1 MSLIG
6 DSVAASIAA
15 SGPARG
21 VLAGVDLAVDT
32 RVCRRTA
39 TTGCPWRGE
48 VAPSVADVVG
58 ATPGDLGDAV
68 VIVSGYNDDAR
79 RFRRD
84 ATGVLTQLAAQGVPR
99 IVWLD
104 LRVTPAMPAATQAR
118 HRAINATLASLDRAS
133 PLLRVASWNA
143 HSAGRDAWF
152 FDPIHLRSAGAVE
165 LARFVRAQ
173 LAGVTAGG
181 RAGAPATRVR
191 CAPANA
197 AGTRP
202 GRPLTGTPPPA
213 GTLSRP
219 WRSTLLADTR
229 ASDADPL
236 VRPLGAGRELRV
248 LVAGRAPAAQ
258 SAVRAVV
265 RVTAAGACGPGRI
278 DVGGCGLPAAMQL
291 AFKQAGQATA
301 MAAMALGAFGRVCL
315 RSNAQ
320 TDVRVELLAW
330 AGPAPIPR

>member
-143 HSAGRDAWF
+143 HSAGHDAWF
-152 FDPIHLRSAGAVE
+152 FDPIHLRVGRCRGAGPLRPGSAGRD
-165 LARFVRAQ
+165 L
-173 LAGVTAGG
+173 G
-181 RAGAPATRVR
+181 RRPRRRTPATRVR
-191 CAPANA
+191 SARRPTPQEPVRVARCPAPRRPLEPS
-197 AGTRP
+197 AGRGGRRCWPTRGHP
-202 GRPLTGTPPPA
+202 TPTLSCGRSARDGSSASSSRDGRPRRSPPCA
-213 GTLSRP
+213 LS
-219 WRSTLLADTR
+219 
-229 ASDADPL
+229 
-236 VRPLGAGRELRV
+236 
-248 LVAGRAPAAQ
+248 
-258 SAVRAVV
+258 
-265 RVTAAGACGPGRI
+265 CG
-278 DVGGCGLPAAMQL
+278 
-291 AFKQAGQATA
+291 
-301 MAAMALGAFGRVCL
+301 
-315 RSNAQ
+315 
-320 TDVRVELLAW
+320 
-330 AGPAPIPR
+330 

>member
-1 MSLIG
+1 M
-6 DSVAASIAA
+6 
-15 SGPARG
+15 
-21 VLAGVDLAVDT
+21 
-32 RVCRRTA
+32 
-39 TTGCPWRGE
+39 
-48 VAPSVADVVG
+48 ADVVG

-173 LAGVTAGG
+173 LAGISAGG

-191 CAPANA
+191 SRAGQRRRNPSRSPAARHPA
-197 AGTRP
+197 AGWNP
-202 GRPLTGTPPPA
+202 QPA
-213 GTLSRP
+213 V
-219 WRSTLLADTR
+219 AV
-229 ASDADPL
+229 DA
-236 VRPLGAGRELRV
+236 AGRH
-248 LVAGRAPAAQ
+248 AGIRRRSSRAAARRGTGAARPRRGTGARG
-258 SAVRAVV
+258 AVRRA
-265 RVTAAGACGPGRI
+265 RSSCG
-278 DVGGCGLPAAMQL
+278 
-291 AFKQAGQATA
+291 
-301 MAAMALGAFGRVCL
+301 
-315 RSNAQ
+315 
-320 TDVRVELLAW
+320 
-330 AGPAPIPR
+330 